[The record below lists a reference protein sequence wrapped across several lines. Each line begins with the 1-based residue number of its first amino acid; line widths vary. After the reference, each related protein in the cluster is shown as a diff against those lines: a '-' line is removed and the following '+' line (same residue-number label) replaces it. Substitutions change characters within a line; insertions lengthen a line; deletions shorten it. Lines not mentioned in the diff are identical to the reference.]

1 MKRELRAAA
10 HFAPPPRGVSAK
22 RGEKHG
28 SGAREREP
36 EPGNMD
42 VKQRRAVAYRNQKT
56 NKTAKHSRET
66 RRCMLD

>member
-1 MKRELRAAA
+1 MKRWRCAAA
-10 HFAPPPRGVSAK
+10 HFAPPPRGIGAK

-28 SGAREREP
+28 SRARDIEP
-36 EPGNMD
+36 EPGNMV
-42 VKQRRAVAYRNQKT
+42 VKQRRALGYRNQKT